1 VTSFSPL
8 RLISSSGAFLAT
20 SLFSKSITM
29 KWKGRQRSS
38 NVQDQRGRKGGKTVR
53 KMGIG
58 GIIILV
64 IYVALGGDPQEALD
78 QSGLGTG
85 GDSSSQTEY
94 VETAQEKE
102 LAEMVSVVLNETEDV
117 WNMIFQEELGRKYEE
132 PILVLFSGKVSSAC
146 GNASAATGPFYCSGD
161 NKLYID
167 LSFYNEL
174 KNRFKAPGDF
184 AMAYVVAHE
193 VAHHVQ
199 NLQGITGKVHSQRRN
214 LDEISYN
221 KLSVMLE
228 LQADFYAGV
237 WAHYANSLAGIVEEG
252 DIDEALN
259 AAFKIGDDHIQMMGR
274 GTVMPDSFTHG
285 TSEQRVRWFKLGY
298 QTGDLSQGDT
308 FNARNL

>member
-1 VTSFSPL
+1 
-8 RLISSSGAFLAT
+8 
-20 SLFSKSITM
+20 M

-38 NVQDQRGRKGGKTVR
+38 NVQDQRGRKGGKTVG

-64 IYVALGGDPQEALD
+64 LYVVLGGDPQEALD
-78 QSGLGTG
+78 QSGLGVGT
-85 GDSSSQTEY
+85 DSSPQTEY

-102 LAEMVSVVLNETEDV
+102 LAEMVGVVLNETEDV
-117 WNMIFQEELGRKYEE
+117 WHMIFREQLGRKYEE

-174 KNRFKAPGDF
+174 KNKFKAPGDF

-214 LDEISYN
+214 LDEKSYN

-285 TSEQRVRWFKLGY
+285 TSEQRVRWFKRGY
-298 QTGDLSQGDT
+298 ETGDISQGDT
-308 FNARNL
+308 FNARSL

>member
-1 VTSFSPL
+1 
-8 RLISSSGAFLAT
+8 
-20 SLFSKSITM
+20 M

-38 NVQDQRGRKGGKTVR
+38 NVQDVRGRKGGKTMG

-64 IYVALGGDPQEALD
+64 LYVVLGGDPQEALD
-78 QSGLGTG
+78 QSGLGVEA
-85 GDSSSQTEY
+85 SPQTEY
-94 VETAQEKE
+94 VESAQEKE

-117 WNMIFQEELGRKYEE
+117 WHKIFKEQLGREYQE
-132 PILVLFSGKVSSAC
+132 PILVLFSGTVNSAC
-146 GNASAATGPFYCSGD
+146 GSASASTGPFYCSGD

-174 KNRFKAPGDF
+174 KNKFKAPGDF

-199 NLQGITGKVHSQRRN
+199 NLQGTTGKVHNQRRN
-214 LDEISYN
+214 LDEKSYN

-285 TSEQRVRWFKLGY
+285 TSEQRVRWFKRGY
-298 QTGDLSQGDT
+298 ETGDISQGDT
-308 FNARNL
+308 FNARSL